1 MKIVYCSI
9 SKIPSREANS
19 IHIMKMCQA
28 FSDLGHDTVLLSS
41 DITRDDT
48 VDLFS
53 YYNVRENFV
62 IRYTPWPKRFR
73 LQALRYAWRALRVYK
88 AEKAD
93 LVYSRDVT
101 CCLIAAIAGFA
112 TVWESHSAI
121 DGLGKSAVMQFK
133 MLLRMKKL
141 KKLVV
146 ISEQLKKYYV
156 TNYGI
161 DARMIHV
168 AHDGADPVDSNVVAR
183 KEIRREGMLN
193 LGYIGHLYKGKGM
206 EIISQLAP
214 KCPNTFFHIVGG
226 MEKDIAFW
234 KEKLEG
240 CSNIAFYGFV
250 KPVEAQQYGLAMDCL
265 IAPYMRN
272 VSSAGATNGKNDIGK
287 WMSPLKLFEYMSWG
301 KPILCSDLDV
311 LKEVMTHNV
320 NGLLCNPDN
329 IDAWIK
335 AIDALKN
342 DLQLRDEIGQRA
354 YQDFTAKYTWKKRA
368 EGILDS
374 LK

>member
-48 VDLFS
+48 VDVYS
-53 YYNVRENFV
+53 YYNVRKNFA
-62 IRYTPWPKRFR
+62 IRYAQWPKRFR
-73 LQALRYAWRALRVYK
+73 FQALRYAWRALRVYT
-88 AEKAD
+88 AEKAE

-101 CCLIAAIAGFA
+101 CCLMAAAAGFS

-121 DGLGKSAVMQFK
+121 DGLGKIAVMQFK
-133 MLLRMKKL
+133 ALLHMKKL

-156 TNYGI
+156 ENHGV

-168 AHDGADPVDSNVVAR
+168 AHDGADPVDSEVKAMAD
-183 KEIRREGMLN
+183 ICREDMLN
-193 LGYIGHLYKGKGM
+193 VGYIGHLYKGKGM

-214 KCPNTFFHIVGG
+214 KCPDTFFHIVGG
-226 MEKDIAFW
+226 MEKDVAFW
-234 KEKLEG
+234 KKKMEG
-240 CSNIAFYGFV
+240 CSNIQFYGFV
-250 KPVEAQQYGLAMDCL
+250 KPVEAQQYGLTMDCL
-265 IAPYMRN
+265 IAPYMKN
-272 VSSAGATNGKNDIGK
+272 VSIAGAINDKNDIGK

-301 KPILCSDLDV
+301 KPIICSDLEV
-311 LKEVMTHNV
+311 LQEVMTHNV
-320 NGLLCNPDN
+320 NCLMCDPDN
-329 IDAWIK
+329 IDAWIQ
-335 AIDALKN
+335 AIDVLKN
-342 DLQLRDEIGQRA
+342 DPQVRTEIGHRA
-354 YQDFTAKYTWKKRA
+354 YIDFTAKYTWRKRA

-374 LK
+374 LS

>member
-1 MKIVYCSI
+1 MKLVYCSI

-28 FSDLGHDTVLLSS
+28 FSDIEHDTLLISS
-41 DITRDDT
+41 DIARDDT

-53 YYNVRENFV
+53 YYNVRKNFS
-62 IRYTPWPKRFR
+62 IQYTRWPQRFPLR
-73 LQALRYAWRALRVYK
+73 ALRYALRTLRVYK
-88 AEKAD
+88 KEKAD

-101 CCLIAAIAGFA
+101 CCLMAAASGFA

-121 DGLGKSAVMQFK
+121 DGLGKKAVMQFK

-146 ISEQLKKYYV
+146 ISQQLKNFYVDKYGV
-156 TNYGI
+156 
-161 DARMIHV
+161 DEQFIHV
-168 AHDGADPVDSNVVAR
+168 AHDGADPVDPNVVA
-183 KEIRREGMLN
+183 KNEIRYENMLN

-226 MEKDIAFW
+226 MEKDIDFW
-234 KEKLEG
+234 KEQLQG
-240 CSNIAFYGFV
+240 CDNIAFYGFV
-250 KPVEAQQYGLAMDCL
+250 KPVEAQQYGMAMDCL

-272 VSSAGATNGKNDIGK
+272 VRTAGATDNKNDIGK

-311 LKEVMTHNV
+311 LKEVMHHSE
-320 NGLLCNPDN
+320 NGLMCDPDD
-329 IDAWIK
+329 IDAWVK
-335 AIDALKN
+335 SIDALQR
-342 DLQLRDEIGQRA
+342 DEQLRDEIAQRA
-354 YQDFTAKYTWKKRA
+354 YNDFTEKYTWKKRA
-368 EGILDS
+368 EGILGS
-374 LK
+374 LG